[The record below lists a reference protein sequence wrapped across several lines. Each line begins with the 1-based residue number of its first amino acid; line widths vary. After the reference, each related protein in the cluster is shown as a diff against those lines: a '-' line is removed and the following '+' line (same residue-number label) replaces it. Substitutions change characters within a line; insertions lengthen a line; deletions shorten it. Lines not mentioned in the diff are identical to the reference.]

1 MRYCLPRHLGRGRV
15 EAVVV
20 GAEEVEAEV
29 VDAGVVEAVV
39 EVEVFEFTRVYEI
52 SVDETQRVVSTGTVE
67 YKEQFRFG
75 SKSKIDR

>member
-1 MRYCLPRHLGRGRV
+1 
-15 EAVVV
+15 
-20 GAEEVEAEV
+20 V